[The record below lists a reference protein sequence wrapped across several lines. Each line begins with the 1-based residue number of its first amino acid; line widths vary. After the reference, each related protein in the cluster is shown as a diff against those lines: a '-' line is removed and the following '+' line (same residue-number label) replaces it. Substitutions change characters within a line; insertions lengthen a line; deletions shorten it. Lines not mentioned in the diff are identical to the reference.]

1 VCFVVYAVLREDF
14 FKNGFQLGRQLLC
27 KRAEQGNAA
36 PLANLPVG
44 VEFFIVLEFQLGKGL
59 AKVSLLEFRLVR
71 GHTGQRQPQWRL
83 IIQACHYVKELPQ
96 SQRGIHI
103 EKHILVLYR
112 FEIRDNQQTLDR
124 VVLFIQCFVLSETY
138 SSLLFRVSKEILQ
151 HRCDFYDEFATA
163 FTRIGDAGK
172 TLANERRVHFTLVFG
187 AGLGGA
193 KQRRHALVDKRQKLG
208 CLLPYFFV
216 VHWRVLEHLPHNL
229 DAFE

>member
-1 VCFVVYAVLREDF
+1 MGDNRKGQVDYTDKSLHVLRDE
-14 FKNGFQLGRQLLC
+14 
-27 KRAEQGNAA
+27 
-36 PLANLPVG
+36 
-44 VEFFIVLEFQLGKGL
+44 
-59 AKVSLLEFRLVR
+59 
-71 GHTGQRQPQWRL
+71 
-83 IIQACHYVKELPQ
+83 
-96 SQRGIHI
+96 
-103 EKHILVLYR
+103 
-112 FEIRDNQQTLDR
+112 
-124 VVLFIQCFVLSETY
+124 LSEF
-138 SSLLFRVSKEILQ
+138 SGRADALL
-151 HRCDFYDEFATA
+151 DEFATA